1 MRLLEKKKQ
10 NGKATS
16 NSARPFL
23 RTGEIAIFANFTN
36 SASSLPRFFF
46 CPFNLLRMVRLLHL
60 ELLAASPA
68 EVHTIK
74 ERVMAKVIEFYVP
87 KNFRNAFVRAGQPQP
102 GTVIEFSSQAKKS
115 VPTRPAGGALGWL
128 LATTESNHA
137 VGSESPSHPGV
148 A

>member
-1 MRLLEKKKQ
+1 M
-10 NGKATS
+10 A
-16 NSARPFL
+16 
-23 RTGEIAIFANFTN
+23 
-36 SASSLPRFFF
+36 
-46 CPFNLLRMVRLLHL
+46 RLLHL

-87 KNFRNAFVRAGQPQP
+87 KNFRNVFVRAGQPQP

-128 LATTESNHA
+128 LAATESNHA
-137 VGSESPSHPGV
+137 VGSEAPSHPGV